1 MDRTTQ
7 GFGNTPHDSNRVS
20 NTKEWTKSM
29 KDSNTQTT
37 LASALRAAGISEVS
51 GNDDETAALGTSDP
65 NGLHGSLR
73 SAFTAAMEALPQ
85 ASSLP
90 APDAVEIGYAKPMAM
105 AEIAD
110 GWGDARPEL
119 FQQNGDDGQP
129 VVVDA
134 KPWRVEEGSDAVPAA
149 AQALSANVDLAA
161 VLTATAAG
169 IGGNGSLSLTGST
182 QEAARMAGST
192 AALEMNAQQLV
203 QAMAGFAPQA
213 AGESLIASGAFRDVL
228 GVVVAN
234 SLG

>member
-1 MDRTTQ
+1 MDGTAQ

-20 NTKEWTKSM
+20 NTKEWMKSM

-51 GNDDETAALGTSDP
+51 RKDDETAALGATDP

-73 SAFTAAMEALPQ
+73 SAFAAAMEALPQ

-90 APDAVEIGYAKPMAM
+90 APDAVEIGYAKPLAM
-105 AEIAD
+105 SEITD
-110 GWGDARPEL
+110 GWGNARPEL
-119 FQQNGDDGQP
+119 FHPNGDEGEA
-129 VVVDA
+129 VVAEA

-149 AQALSANVDLAA
+149 AQALGANVDLAA

-169 IGGNGSLSLTGST
+169 IGGHGSLSLTGST
-182 QEAARMAGST
+182 QEAARVAGGT
-192 AALEMNAQQLV
+192 AALEISAQQLV
-203 QAMAGFAPQA
+203 QAMAGFSPQA